1 LGISVRSLRYKVK
14 AAKELGFEVESNPM
28 YSPDLP
34 RFDND
39 EMRS

>member
-28 YSPDLP
+28 YSTKIV
-34 RFDND
+34 FNN
-39 EMRS
+39 